1 MRGRMS
7 RSRGGGRNS
16 RRPQHQPPPVEP
28 CCRAGRTA
36 QAGGG
41 AASPARPTVSIWNT
55 CGCWTRPSSAPR
67 AAASCSTTASRAA
80 AAATGARTT
89 TTTTARRRCP
99 PRRRG
104 GCTRRCPSAYLATAR
119 HPRQPARRRAARSRA
134 SRCWITATK
143 RRSSC
148 SSTPGPSCWERPRA
162 SPRRLRAS
170 RPSARPSSSACAVT
184 ALSPTIP
191 VRAPTPPPLPLL
203 PPNVRTAW
211 RDRRASGAQ
220 RAALRDQVGGGLE
233 PARPRHG
240 RARGPGRRL
249 PRLGGAPR
257 RWAVNT
263 ARMAGLHERH
273 DGNTGAGILVRRTTL
288 APRARRQGA
297 AV

>member
-191 VRAPTPPPLPLL
+191 ACE
-203 PPNVRTAW
+203 W
-211 RDRRASGAQ
+211 
-220 RAALRDQVGGGLE
+220 RAA
-233 PARPRHG
+233 
-240 RARGPGRRL
+240 
-249 PRLGGAPR
+249 GGASRSSR
-257 RWAVNT
+257 RWSGT
-263 ARMAGLHERH
+263 C
-273 DGNTGAGILVRRTTL
+273 TTP
-288 APRARRQGA
+288 PRARSWARPPPSATGRRSPSLGSEHGEDGWLA
-297 AV
+297 RTA